1 MDEKYEDSSSQDE
14 RSRLSESQSTEMKEI
29 WNSLETQ
36 GNEQCSMG
44 FICTDNSREDKSPET
59 YSARRKYVP
68 LSKRAYEETLQISGE
83 KFRDL
88 QHLKTFCGDEVKAY
102 FDNLK
107 YEKKENK

>member
-1 MDEKYEDSSSQDE
+1 MNNAAWVSYVLTTPEK
-14 RSRLSESQSTEMKEI
+14 I
-29 WNSLETQ
+29 SLQRPTPQEENTFLFP
-36 GNEQCSMG
+36 N
-44 FICTDNSREDKSPET
+44 
-59 YSARRKYVP
+59 
-68 LSKRAYEETLQISGE
+68 RAYEETLQISGE